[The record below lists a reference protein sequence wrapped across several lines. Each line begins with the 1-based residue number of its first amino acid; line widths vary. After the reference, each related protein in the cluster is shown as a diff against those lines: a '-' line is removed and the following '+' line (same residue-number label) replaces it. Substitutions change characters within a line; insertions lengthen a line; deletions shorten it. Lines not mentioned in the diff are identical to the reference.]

1 MTGRPYNVLFLCTGN
16 SARSVLAESAMNK
29 LGEGRFRGYS
39 AGSHPRGE
47 VHPAAIE
54 LLDSIGYPTE
64 GLRSKSWDEFAAPGA
79 PEIDFIFTVC
89 DNASGEICAV
99 WPGHP
104 ITAHWG
110 VEDPALVEG
119 DGQRDA
125 FRQALYYLS
134 NRISLFLALP
144 HESHDRMALAGKLR
158 EIGKIEGAS
167 RQAVEQ

>member
-1 MTGRPYNVLFLCTGN
+1 MSGRIYNVLFLCTGN
-16 SARSVLAESAMNK
+16 SARSVLAESALNK
-29 LGEGRFRGYS
+29 LGAGRFRGFS
-39 AGSHPRGE
+39 AGSHPKGE
-47 VHPAAIE
+47 VHPAALE
-54 LLDSIGYPTE
+54 LLQSIDYPVE
-64 GLRSKSWDEFAAPGA
+64 GLRSKSWDEFAGPGA

-89 DNASGEICAV
+89 DNAAGEICPV

-110 VEDPALVEG
+110 IDDPALVEG

-144 HESHDRMALAGKLR
+144 HESHDRMALGREPIKLT
-158 EIGKIEGAS
+158 G
-167 RQAVEQ
+167 QAM